1 MSEPEQTAV
10 RIDSGTLNRRA
21 PDRVDPR
28 LLEILVCPVTRGTL
42 RYDAERQELMS
53 DSAKLAFPIRG
64 GVPVM
69 LTDDARP
76 I

>member
-1 MSEPEQTAV
+1 MTPSQT
-10 RIDSGTLNRRA
+10 RSGVQDRRA
-21 PDRVDPR
+21 ADKVDPR

-42 RYDAERQELMS
+42 RYDAERQELIS

-69 LTDDARP
+69 LMDDARP